1 MDETRSPRAGEELPL
16 DRLAPWLREKLGVAA
31 DAPVEVRQF
40 PGGHSNLT
48 YLVRAGDVEAVLRRP
63 PFGSKVKSAHDMG
76 REVRVLSRLAPV
88 FPLAPRPLADCPDE
102 SILGAHFYLM
112 ERRRG
117 RVVRRGGT
125 LAPEHARGLGESF
138 VDALAALHALDPQA
152 IGLGELGNPVGYVER
167 QVTGW
172 TKRWHDAK
180 TDDIPEM
187 DDVARWLDANLPTGD
202 PDEVRRAATVVHNDF
217 KFDNLVLD
225 EEDPTRIVAV
235 LDWEMATVGDPLTD
249 LGTAL
254 CYWVQPG
261 DPPDYAAT
269 RFGPTDVP
277 GSLTREEIVRRYAE
291 KTGRDVSRVDY
302 YYALGLFKTAVV
314 AQQIYYRWKQ
324 GLTKDARFEM
334 MILAVRALAGQ
345 ARRLIPAPTERE

>member
-1 MDETRSPRAGEELPL
+1 MLDEPRAPRAGEELPL
-16 DRLAPWLREKLGVAA
+16 ERLGPWVRAQLGVAA
-31 DAPVEVRQF
+31 DAPVEVEQF

-48 YLVRAGDVEAVLRRP
+48 YLVRAGDAEAILRRP
-63 PFGSKVKSAHDMG
+63 PHGSRVKSAHDMG

-88 FPLAPRPLADCPDE
+88 FPPAPRPIAACDDE
-102 SILGAHFYLM
+102 SILGAPFYLM

-117 RVVRRGGT
+117 RVIRRGGA
-125 LAPEHARGLGESF
+125 LAPEHARGLGVAF
-138 VDALAALHALDPQA
+138 VDTLAALHALRPDE

-180 TDDIPEM
+180 TDDVPDM
-187 DDVARWLDANLPTGD
+187 DDLARWLDQHLPSAE

-217 KFDNLVLD
+217 KYDNLILD
-225 EEDPTRIVAV
+225 DADPTRIVAV

-254 CYWVQPG
+254 CYWVQAD

-277 GSLTREEIVRRYAE
+277 GSLTRAEIVQRYAE
-291 KTGRDVSRVDY
+291 QTGRDVSGISY
-302 YYALGLFKTAVV
+302 YYVLGLFKTAVV
-314 AQQIYYRWKQ
+314 AQQIYFRWKQ
-324 GLTKDARFEM
+324 GTTKDARFAM
-334 MILAVRALAGQ
+334 MGLAVAALSGQ
-345 ARRLIPAPTERE
+345 ARRQL